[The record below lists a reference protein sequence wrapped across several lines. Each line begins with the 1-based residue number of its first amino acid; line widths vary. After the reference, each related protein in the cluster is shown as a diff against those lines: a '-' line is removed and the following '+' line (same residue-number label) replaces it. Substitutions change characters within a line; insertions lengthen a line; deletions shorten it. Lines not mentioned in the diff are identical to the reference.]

1 MSQQPRLELFRTT
14 WRPTL
19 MWWLLLTV
27 AVPFGLVVSALLLAY
42 AYAVWKAVLTSTPV
56 PNLLGGIEALPWP
69 YIIPGLGALFGGYIV
84 RSREVISG
92 GAHNARPFEPSH
104 TPGTPPEPSSG
115 GIINQ
120 NGLDQQ

>member
-1 MSQQPRLELFRTT
+1 MSQQPRLELFRAT

-42 AYAVWKAVLTSTPV
+42 VYAVWKAVLTSTPV

-104 TPGTPPEPSSG
+104 TPGTPPEHSG